1 MPSLKNYDSI
11 GIITPYNNEVKA
23 FNRQLDDVRA
33 ATIHKYQG
41 REKDAI
47 IMSVVDNQITPFAD
61 DSNMLN
67 VAVSRAK
74 KKFVLVMSGN
84 KQ

>member
-1 MPSLKNYDSI
+1 M
-11 GIITPYNNEVKA
+11 EV
-23 FNRQLDDVRA
+23 

-61 DSNMLN
+61 DANMLN

-74 KKFVLVMSGN
+74 KNSVW
-84 KQ
+84 